1 MLTSVLLASRRCF
14 KGALSAQLLSSRSVV
29 SRPEGHLSR
38 QVHQPLPVRAAS
50 NFPPR
55 WDESKTFDQRNQP
68 PASSYTRKWPHGVA
82 AHAGMKG
89 VCEFGSERGAA
100 SGWMAQDTPFCRA
113 ELPGAPP
120 CTQEE
125 RVLGQSWTQKTGCWV
140 FLSLS

>member
-1 MLTSVLLASRRCF
+1 MLTPVLLASRRCF

-89 VCEFGSERGAA
+89 SVSLDLREELPVG
-100 SGWMAQDTPFCRA
+100 GWHRTPPSA
-113 ELPGAPP
+113 ELSCLEPLPALRKEG
-120 CTQEE
+120 
-125 RVLGQSWTQKTGCWV
+125 SWD
-140 FLSLS
+140 SL